1 MYELEY
7 LQTYTGELDPRDLN
21 LAACF
26 NSIEKHISQT
36 EYQLKI
42 RHPFAQNLKHITI
55 KILNENIPHLIGL
68 SKTHHLNLPITQP
81 AIIFQKVKQQ
91 EENWTL
97 QELIAADEG
106 WFGECKGKLVGILFL
121 YQVMN
126 QIQITTYTTDP
137 FKASKDHKLYRRIER
152 DEVTYIFIKNIEGAS
167 FSFEFSATKSSPHI
181 FIPRS
186 LKLND
191 PIEQYLTPIEIE
203 TIEKLRI
210 KAPKP
215 FKKRKNKNL

>member
-7 LQTYTGELDPRDLN
+7 LQTYTGKLDPRDLN

-106 WFGECKGKLVGILFL
+106 
-121 YQVMN
+121 
-126 QIQITTYTTDP
+126 
-137 FKASKDHKLYRRIER
+137 
-152 DEVTYIFIKNIEGAS
+152 
-167 FSFEFSATKSSPHI
+167 
-181 FIPRS
+181 
-186 LKLND
+186 
-191 PIEQYLTPIEIE
+191 
-203 TIEKLRI
+203 
-210 KAPKP
+210 
-215 FKKRKNKNL
+215 